1 MRARAGVNPRATSS
15 SRACSPAC
23 PGWGA
28 PGGPR
33 GRPGATRPTPSTPP
47 WTRGTRTRTRRR
59 ARGFRKPLK
68 RGASTTPKGLCSGR
82 RATGSFETPPL
93 DAATPSGSLCASSAT
108 PCPSPRSG
116 TSSFA
121 LCDRGTR
128 LWCAERLGA
137 VRRPRCPSTSSTTP
151 STPGSAPGAASSAP
165 SPGASPRSP
174 SPSASPRNGASGTAS
189 GAAGASWATTS
200 GSTRR

>member
-1 MRARAGVNPRATSS
+1 MNPRATSL

-23 PGWGA
+23 PGGAA
-28 PGGPR
+28 PGRTR
-33 GRPGATRPTPSTPP
+33 GRPGATRPTVSTPP
-47 WTRGTRTRTRRR
+47 RTRGTSRRR
-59 ARGFRKPLK
+59 VWRVRGFRKRVCRPPG
-68 RGASTTPKGLCSGR
+68 RGARMATVERSGR
-82 RATGSFETPPL
+82 RATGSFETPRP
-93 DAATPSGSLCASSAT
+93 DAATPSGSRCASSAT

-116 TSSFA
+116 TTSCA
-121 LCDRGTR
+121 LCGPRTR
-128 LWCAERLGA
+128 RWCAERLGA

-151 STPGSAPGAASSAP
+151 STPESAPGVASSAP

-189 GAAGASWATTS
+189 GASGASWATTS